1 MSDFERH
8 MRRRRQRGRDVH
20 RADRAVGAFIAWVV
34 VGVIAL
40 VLALLIFQ
48 STALVVVV
56 GAVAA
61 IAILWRLLMRSQ
73 R

>member
-1 MSDFERH
+1 VSQFERH
-8 MRRRRQRGRDVH
+8 VRRQHRHEHDV
-20 RADRAVGAFIAWVV
+20 RKADRAIGTFIAWVV

-40 VLALLIFQ
+40 VLALLVFQ
-48 STALVVVV
+48 STALVVII

-61 IAILWRLLMRSQ
+61 VAILWRLMMRSQ